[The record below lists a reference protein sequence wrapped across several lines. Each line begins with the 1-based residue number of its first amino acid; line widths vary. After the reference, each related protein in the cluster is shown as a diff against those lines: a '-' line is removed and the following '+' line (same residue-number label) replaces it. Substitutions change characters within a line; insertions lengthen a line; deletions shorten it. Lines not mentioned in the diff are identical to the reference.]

1 MFPLGTVLL
10 PGERLPLQVFE
21 PRYIAMVDNCIL
33 DDDPRFGV
41 VLISRGH
48 EVGGDDIRTDV
59 GTIARIASCVPI
71 PGNRFGLLCVGEDR
85 VRVRRWL
92 PDDPYPRAEVEV
104 WPDEFDGDD
113 AVPLALV
120 LDAIT
125 QLDSVWRELA
135 EQSGKS
141 VPDFNEPE
149 LPDDPSARS
158 FVLAAGL
165 PLGETDRQRALS
177 APGPAQ
183 RLTALAEALDDVVAA
198 LRFRLQ

>member
-21 PRYIAMVDNCIL
+21 PRYIAMVDDCIL
-33 DDDPRFGV
+33 EDDPRFGV

-48 EVGGDDIRTDV
+48 EVGGDDKRTDV

-71 PGNRFGLLCVGEDR
+71 AGDRFGLMCVGEDR
-85 VRVRRWL
+85 VRVSRWL
-92 PDDPYPRAEVEV
+92 PDDPYPRAEVEL

-113 AVPLALV
+113 AVPLARV
-120 LDAIT
+120 LDAT
-125 QLDSVWRELA
+125 AQLDSVWRELA
-135 EQSGKS
+135 EQSGKK
-141 VPDFNEPE
+141 VPEFPEPD
-149 LPDDPSARS
+149 LPDDPSTRS

-165 PLGETDRQRALS
+165 PLGDTDRHRVLS

-183 RLTALAEALDDVVAA
+183 RLTALAGALDDVVAA